1 MSGTVFIT
9 GANAGVGIATTKTF
23 LSKGW
28 NVAAA
33 TRNPDSAADL
43 KELQKEFP
51 DQLLVQKLDLD
62 KHETIPSAVEG
73 AISKFG
79 RVDVLVNNAG
89 FGLFV
94 PLELLEMD
102 TVQKQ
107 FEANVFGPM
116 RLIKAILPHFHT
128 APKFRPSRIIN
139 VSSGAGWSGFPLASA
154 YTASKGA
161 LELLSESLRFELA
174 AFDPPVRVKVVVPD
188 GGISQTNFMTTS
200 GSMLPDVDKA
210 LNMTGKVK
218 NTYKTYMTT
227 VFENFASMSATNMEA
242 VEVANRIVEAAT
254 DDKPDRLRYFVGP
267 GQNPSILLTRR
278 LAGPEKEGDTPDEID
293 GRFISFCNQI
303 LSGGTLH

>member
-9 GANAGVGIATTKTF
+9 GANAGVGIATTTIF

-28 NVAAA
+28 NVAATA
-33 TRNPDSAADL
+33 RNPNSAADL
-43 KELQKEFP
+43 KELQKKFP
-51 DQLLVQKLDLD
+51 NQLLIQELDLD
-62 KHETIPSAVEG
+62 QHESIPLAIKG

-94 PLELLEMD
+94 PLELLDMN

-116 RLIKAILPHFHT
+116 RLTKAILPHFHT
-128 APKFRPSRIIN
+128 APRSRLPRIIN
-139 VSSGAGWSGFPLASA
+139 ISSGAGWIGFPLASA

-174 AFDPPVRVKVVVPD
+174 AFDPPVLVKVVVPD
-188 GGISQTNFMTTS
+188 GGISNTNFMTAS
-200 GSMLPDVDKA
+200 GSMLPDVDRA
-210 LNMTGKVK
+210 MDMTDKVK
-218 NTYKTYMTT
+218 NTYKAYMAT
-227 VFENFASMSATNMEA
+227 VFESFTTMSANNMEA
-242 VEVANRIVEAAT
+242 IEVANRIVEAAT
-254 DDKPDRLRYFVGP
+254 DDKPDRLRYFIGP
-267 GQNPSILLTRR
+267 GQKPSILLTKR
-278 LAGPEKEGDTPDEID
+278 LAGPEKEGDTPDDID
-293 GRFISFCNQI
+293 DSFIRLSSQI